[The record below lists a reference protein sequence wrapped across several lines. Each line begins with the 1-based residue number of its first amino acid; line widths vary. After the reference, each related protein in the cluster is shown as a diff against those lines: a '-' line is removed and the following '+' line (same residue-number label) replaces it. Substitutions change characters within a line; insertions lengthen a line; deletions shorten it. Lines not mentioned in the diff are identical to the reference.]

1 MEIIKVL
8 TEKKM
13 EEKTEK
19 FEEQLKMIAIIK
31 SATSTM
37 EEKEIAY
44 KQVVD
49 FLKKS
54 EEVFSRK
61 LLDETYYVLKFAA
74 TIKDDQGVKFL
85 KQKRLYMV
93 GRVADE
99 SFKHD
104 KEGYKFITLDL
115 RV

>member
-1 MEIIKVL
+1 MKILETL
-8 TEKKM
+8 TEKKI
-13 EEKTEK
+13 EEK
-19 FEEQLKMIAIIK
+19 FEEQIKIISIIK
-31 SATSTM
+31 SATSTID
-37 EEKEIAY
+37 EKELAY
-44 KQVVD
+44 EKIMD

-61 LLDETYYVLKFAA
+61 LLDETYFVLKFAA
-74 TIKDDQGVKFL
+74 KIKDEQGVKFL

-99 SFKHD
+99 SFKQD

-115 RV
+115 QV